1 MASTEP
7 TLAER
12 EAQLELG
19 ITLSLFLWPSLT
31 LAVTNLW
38 GGPDS
43 SSKREFFAQTTID
56 LLRET
61 PDADEA
67 WIEEFLLQFM
77 IDEFEINVDDESGW
91 EVAEQICRL
100 RKDCAKGDFGGV
112 RVLKERW
119 DRRGGRDVV
128 QGFENG
134 GEVVEEGSEGD
145 EEDADGDVDMDMD
158 EAPQLVGVKE
168 RVAPVVDEEGFTTVS
183 KRKKR

>member
-1 MASTEP
+1 MTSEEP

-12 EAQLELG
+12 EAQFELG
-19 ITLSLFLWPSLT
+19 ITLTLFLWPSLT

-43 SSKREFFAQTTID
+43 AAKREFFAQTTID

-77 IDEFEINVDDESGW
+77 IDEFEINVEDESGW

-100 RKDCAKGDFGGV
+100 RKDCGKGEFGGV

-119 DRRGGRDVV
+119 DRRGGRDIV

-134 GEVVEEGSEGD
+134 GEIVEEESE
-145 EEDADGDVDMDMD
+145 EEDDEGADGYVDME
-158 EAPQLVGVKE
+158 EAPQLVRTKE

-183 KRKKR
+183 KKKR